1 MHRRK
6 YTRNTALEYAMV
18 DISIV
23 NIKKAFEQGKDIL
36 DGVSFDVYEG
46 ERVGLLGKNGAGKT
60 TLFRIIAGEL
70 EPDEGYVSVA
80 KGKKLGLISQIPV
93 YPGHF
98 TAEDVLKTAH
108 ARLVAIKKRM
118 EELEAR
124 MAGDFSR
131 ALMEEY
137 DRLAAEF
144 ERGGGYDM
152 DYTLNAVANGL
163 GIPMEQRRQL
173 FSTLSG
179 GEKTRVNLARL
190 IIENTDI
197 LLLDEPTNHL
207 DIRATEWLEEY
218 LGKFKGTVLVISH
231 DRYFLDSVVRRT
243 VELENGKAVLY
254 NGSYSDY
261 AREKERRYQ
270 EQLARYEREQAEA
283 KRLQEAADR
292 LHQWGTGN
300 KRLMQKAF
308 AIEKRIERLAQT
320 ERPHRERAIAARFGE
335 KEFRG
340 DEVLVLKN
348 VSKGYGGRTLFSG
361 FDALVTG
368 GERIALIGDNGSGK
382 TTLIRMILG
391 KERPDTGTIRLGPSV
406 KAAYLPQVVTFANEN
421 RTLVDTLVY
430 ETGCSPQTARNRLGA
445 FKFTGEDVFKL
456 VRDLSG
462 GEKSRLRLCIL
473 MQEDINLL
481 ILDEPTNHL
490 DIASREWIEQAL
502 EEYGGTLLFVS
513 HDRYFISRFATRIW
527 EIENGRIADFSGGYE
542 AYRARKAAMAAAA
555 APKQKPAAKEE
566 GARKKPARG
575 PSSVEKQ
582 LRRLEREIAA
592 LEEKLSE
599 IEAQKLE
606 YATDYVRLMELD
618 EEAAAISKELDAKY
632 EEWGAL
638 A

>member
-1 MHRRK
+1 M
-6 YTRNTALEYAMV
+6 T

-23 NIKKAFEQGKDIL
+23 NIKKAFEEGKDIL
-36 DGVSFDVYEG
+36 DGLSFEVYEG

-70 EPDEGYVSVA
+70 EPDEGQVVVA
-80 KGKKLGLISQIPV
+80 RGKKLGLIWQIPV
-93 YPGHF
+93 YPAHF

-108 ARLVAIKKRM
+108 NRLFSIKERM
-118 EELEAR
+118 EELEKR
-124 MAGDFSR
+124 MALDTSR

-137 DRLAAEF
+137 DRLTAEF

-152 DYTLNAVANGL
+152 DYTRNAVANGL
-163 GIPMEQRRQL
+163 GIPQEQRRQL

-207 DIRATEWLEEY
+207 DINATEWLEEY
-218 LGKFKGTVLVISH
+218 LKKFRGTVLIISH
-231 DRYFLDSVVRRT
+231 DRYFLDNVVTRT
-243 VELENGKAVLY
+243 VEIENGKAAFY
-254 NGSYSDY
+254 SGNYSYY
-261 AREKERRYQ
+261 VQEKERRYQ
-270 EQLARYEREQAEA
+270 EQLVRYEREQAEA

-300 KRLMQKAF
+300 KRLVKKAF
-308 AIEKRIERLAQT
+308 AIEKRIERLVQT
-320 ERPHRERAIAARFGE
+320 ERPRREKSIAARFGE

-348 VSKGYGGRTLFSG
+348 VSKSFDGRALFSG

-368 GERIALIGDNGSGK
+368 GERIALIGDNGAGK
-382 TTLIRMILG
+382 TTLLRLILG
-391 KERPDTGTIRLGPSV
+391 EEKPDSGIIRLGPSV
-406 KAAYLPQVVTFANEN
+406 KAAYLPQAVSFSNEN
-421 RTLVDTLVY
+421 RTLVDTLVF
-430 ETGCSPQTARNRLGA
+430 ETGCTPQTARNRLGA
-445 FKFTGEDVFKL
+445 FKFYGEDVFKL

-462 GEKSRLRLCIL
+462 GEKSRLKLCIL

-502 EEYGGTLLFVS
+502 EEYGETLLFVS

-527 EIENGRIADFSGGYE
+527 EIEDGRMTDFSGGYE
-542 AYRARKAAMAAAA
+542 AYRARKAAAAA
-555 APKQKPAAKEE
+555 APAPKPKQAKDEGGKKRPPRGAPA
-566 GARKKPARG
+566 
-575 PSSVEKQ
+575 VEKQ
-582 LRRLEREIAA
+582 IRRLEREIAT
-592 LEEKLSE
+592 LEEKLAG

-606 YATDYVRLMELD
+606 HASDYVRLMELD
-618 EEAAAISKELDAKY
+618 EEAAAVSAELDAKY

-638 A
+638 AE